1 MHNESRHFTL
11 PNIISFARIC
21 FIPPFVICVMQVQ
34 HHDFYRY
41 IALGVLLIIGVSDIL
56 DGYLARK
63 MGETTNFGKYLDPIA
78 DKLLLIIA
86 CILLSSATLWPGPRF
101 PVWVLVVI
109 LSRELFFTMG
119 VIATFTIVKRRI
131 TWQPNKLGKLTTFL
145 QITAIIAVLL
155 GNHISLDTLLILWCL
170 VATVTLLSAVNYT
183 YIGVKQL

>member
-1 MHNESRHFTL
+1 
-11 PNIISFARIC
+11 
-21 FIPPFVICVMQVQ
+21 VQVQ

-41 IALGVLLIIGVSDIL
+41 IALGVLLVIGVSDIL

-86 CILLSSATLWPGPRF
+86 CILLSSDKLWPEPRF
-101 PVWVLVVI
+101 PDWVLVVI
-109 LSRELFFTMG
+109 ISRELFFSLGIIT
-119 VIATFTIVKRRI
+119 TFVTGKRMI
-131 TWQPNKLGKLTTFL
+131 TWQPSKLGKLTTFL

-155 GNHISLDTLLILWCL
+155 GNHLSFNALLILWCL
-170 VATVTLLSAVNYT
+170 VAAVTLISAVNYT

>member
-1 MHNESRHFTL
+1 MHNEDRHFTL
-11 PNIISFARIC
+11 PNLISFARIC

-34 HHDFYRY
+34 HNDFYRY
-41 IALGVLLIIGVSDIL
+41 IALGVLLIIGLSDIL

-86 CILLSSATLWPGPRF
+86 CILLSSDTLWPGPRF

-109 LSRELFFTMG
+109 ISREMFFSLG

-155 GNHISLDTLLILWCL
+155 GNHISLDTLIILWCL
-170 VATVTLLSAVNYT
+170 VATVTLMSAINYT

>member
-1 MHNESRHFTL
+1 
-11 PNIISFARIC
+11 
-21 FIPPFVICVMQVQ
+21 MQVQ

-63 MGETTNFGKYLDPIA
+63 RGETTNFGKYLDPIA
-78 DKLLLIIA
+78 DKLILIIA
-86 CILLSSATLWPGPRF
+86 CILLSSDKLWSGPIF
-101 PVWVLVVI
+101 PQWVLVVI
-109 LSRELFFTMG
+109 ISREMFFSLG
-119 VIATFTIVKRRI
+119 IIATFTIIKRKI

-170 VATVTLLSAVNYT
+170 VAAVTLLSAVNYT

>member
-1 MHNESRHFTL
+1 MHNENRHFTL
-11 PNIISFARIC
+11 PNMISFARIC

-41 IALGVLLIIGVSDIL
+41 IALGVLLIIGLSDIL

-86 CILLSSATLWPGPRF
+86 CILLSSDTLWPGPRF
-101 PVWVLVVI
+101 PVWVLAIIV
-109 LSRELFFTMG
+109 SRELFFSLG

-131 TWQPNKLGKLTTFL
+131 IWQPSKLGKLTTFL

-155 GNHISLDTLLILWCL
+155 GNHISLDTFLILWFL
-170 VATVTLLSAVNYT
+170 VAGVTLLSAINYT

>member
-1 MHNESRHFTL
+1 MHDESRHFTL

-101 PVWVLVVI
+101 PVWVLVII
-109 LSRELFFTMG
+109 LSRELFFSLG
-119 VIATFTIVKRRI
+119 VITAFVTVRRRI
-131 TWQPNKLGKLTTFL
+131 TWQPSKLGKLTSFL
-145 QITAIIAVLL
+145 QIMAIIAVLL
-155 GNHISLDTLLILWCL
+155 GNHISLDTLLILWFL
-170 VATVTLLSAVNYT
+170 VAAVTLMSAINYT
-183 YIGVKQL
+183 YMGVRQL

>member
-1 MHNESRHFTL
+1 MHDESRHFTL

-78 DKLLLIIA
+78 DKLLLVIA

-109 LSRELFFTMG
+109 LSRELFFSLG
-119 VIATFTIVKRRI
+119 VITAFVTVRRRI
-131 TWQPNKLGKLTTFL
+131 TWQPSKLGKLTSFL
-145 QITAIIAVLL
+145 QIMAIIAVLL
-155 GNHISLDTLLILWCL
+155 GNHISLDTLLILWFL
-170 VATVTLLSAVNYT
+170 VAAVTLMSAINYT
-183 YIGVKQL
+183 YMGVRQL